1 VSELFFEQP
10 AELAAAHPALYDEF
24 KRYYRSDPVVW

>member
-10 AELAAAHPALYDEF
+10 ATLAAAHPALYGEL
-24 KRYYRSDPVVW
+24 KRYYASDPLVW